1 LGARYTFASPWN
13 AKPIT
18 IRFNV
23 DNVFDN
29 SYWKVMHVIGSV
41 YKSDPRT
48 YRLSTTFNF

>member
-1 LGARYTFASPWN
+1 MHSDGT
-13 AKPIT
+13 IT

-29 SYWKVMHVIGSV
+29 NYWKPMHTIGIL
-41 YKSDPRT
+41 YRSDPRT